1 VLRKPS
7 GSTGGENSQSNKRTL
22 ESLIHRMARKEIKYV
37 FEEKLEE
44 FNKDRDKTRE
54 DYEDGHTDRQTD
66 RQTDTHTHT
75 HTHISHNQIIL
86 KQERNRKD
94 KNYKMAGLNTHLPFM
109 TLNINGLNFPTQGKD

>member
-1 VLRKPS
+1 MLRKPS

-54 DYEDGHTDRQTD
+54 DYEDGHTDTQ
-66 RQTDTHTHT
+66 THTHT
-75 HTHISHNQIIL
+75 HTHTHTLAKEQRLRKMHQKLQLPIQSIGSQGRQCIDSDMLEEEGSHRI
-86 KQERNRKD
+86 
-94 KNYKMAGLNTHLPFM
+94 
-109 TLNINGLNFPTQGKD
+109 